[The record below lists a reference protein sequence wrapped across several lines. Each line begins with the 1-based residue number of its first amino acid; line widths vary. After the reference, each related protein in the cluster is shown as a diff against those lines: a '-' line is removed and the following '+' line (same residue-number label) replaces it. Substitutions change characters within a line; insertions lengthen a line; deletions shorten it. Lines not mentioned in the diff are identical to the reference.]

1 MNVMCT
7 IEIIQM
13 KIAIKGVLNN
23 NVFDFVFIYKIE
35 YKSEENNNVLQTVK
49 YTQISETCG

>member
-1 MNVMCT
+1 MNVMYT

-13 KIAIKGVLNN
+13 KISIKGVLYNN
-23 NVFDFVFIYKIE
+23 AFDFVFIYKTE

-49 YTQISETCG
+49 YTQMSETCG